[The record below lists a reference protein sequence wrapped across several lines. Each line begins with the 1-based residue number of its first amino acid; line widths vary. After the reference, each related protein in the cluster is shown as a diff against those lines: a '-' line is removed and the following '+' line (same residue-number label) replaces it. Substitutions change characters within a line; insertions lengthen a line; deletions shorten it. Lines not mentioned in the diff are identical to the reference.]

1 MPRTRSGAKRASP
14 IPTTPVD
21 KTPPKKA
28 KPTPKKKDKLLP
40 TKKVAASTK
49 KAKPVATKKASAAA
63 KKAEVV
69 TTKVKPEDETPKVR
83 SVVVKGKA
91 AVDAASGM
99 SEKAHVYEDEALSVV
114 WDCMLNQTNIQ
125 NNNNKFYLIQ
135 LLESDLTQQYWV
147 WMRWGRV
154 GYNGQTSLTSMGSN
168 LSQAQGVFKSKF
180 LAKTGNDWE
189 EKDLFQKVMGKYDLV
204 EMDYSAGNEDEAP
217 KTQNKE
223 TKPIPDSK
231 LDPKVQDLI
240 SLICSIKTMERT
252 VMEMKYDTKKAPL
265 GKITTDQLKAGYSAL
280 KVIAELINEG
290 VTSGA
295 RLCQACNDFYTR
307 IPHEFG
313 MKVPPLIKTNPEVKA
328 KIELLEA
335 LGDIK
340 IALSILDARKDDE
353 DLNPIDNH
361 YHRLNCQI
369 QHLDTKS
376 KDHEILSKYIKST
389 HGTTHSSFSMDI
401 LDIYDLDK
409 AKELENFTDHGNKLL
424 LFHGSRLSNWAGILG
439 QGLRIAPPEAPVT
452 GYMFGK
458 GVYFADM
465 SSKSA
470 NYCWTNKTN
479 DIGLLMLCEVSLG
492 EPKEL
497 LNADYNA
504 DQLPKG
510 KHSTKGLGKTA
521 PDPKNYTTL
530 TDGTIVPMGP
540 GVNTNVVNPR
550 GYTLM
555 YNEYIVYDVHQIRMR
570 YLAKIKFNY
579 NY

>member
-1 MPRTRSGAKRASP
+1 MPSTRSGAKRASP
-14 IPTTPVD
+14 TATLPTP

-28 KPTPKKKDKLLP
+28 KPAPKKEKPVGKP
-40 TKKVAASTK
+40 ASK
-49 KAKPVATKKASAAA
+49 KAKAVITKAADDDG
-63 KKAEVV
+63 V
-69 TTKVKPEDETPKVR
+69 PKLR
-83 SVVVKGKA
+83 SIVVKGKA
-91 AVDAASGM
+91 AVDEASGM
-99 SEKAHVYEDEALSVV
+99 TEKAHVYEDQSQGVV

-135 LLESDLTQQYWV
+135 LLESDSTQEYWV

-154 GYNGQTSLTSMGSN
+154 GYKGQTSLTPTGSN
-168 LSQAQGVFKSKF
+168 LVQAQKVFESKF
-180 LAKTGNDWE
+180 QSKTHNDWQDKDNF
-189 EKDLFQKVMGKYDLV
+189 EKVVGKYDLV
-204 EMDYSAGNEDEAP
+204 QMDYSAGNEDEMVLP
-217 KTQNKE
+217 PNKDV
-223 TKPIPDSK
+223 KAKAIPESK
-231 LDPKVQDLI
+231 LEQKVQDLI
-240 SLICSIKTMERT
+240 NLICNIKTMEQT

-265 GKITTDQLKAGYSAL
+265 GKITSDQLKAGYSAL

-295 RLCQACNDFYTR
+295 KLCQACNDFYTR

-313 MKVPPLIKTNPEVKA
+313 MKVPPLIKTNQEVKS

-340 IALSILDARKDDE
+340 IALSILDSKKDDE

-361 YHRLNCQI
+361 YHRLNCHI
-369 QHLDTKS
+369 KHLETKS
-376 KDHEILSKYIKST
+376 KDHEILSKYIMST
-389 HGTTHSSFSMDI
+389 HGATHSSFSMDV

-409 AKELENFTDHGNKLL
+409 SGELKKFKDHGNKLL

-470 NYCWTNKTN
+470 NYCWTNKSN
-479 DIGLLMLCEVSLG
+479 NIGLLMLCEVSLG
-492 EPKEL
+492 KPREL
-497 LNADYNA
+497 LNAEYNA

-510 KHSTKGLGKTA
+510 THSTKGMGKTA
-521 PDPKNYTTL
+521 PNPKNYVTL
-530 TDGTIVPMGP
+530 SDGTVVPMGP
-540 GVNTNVVNPR
+540 GMNTDVLNPR

-555 YNEYIVYDVHQIRMR
+555 YNEYIVYDVSQIRMR

-579 NY
+579 KL